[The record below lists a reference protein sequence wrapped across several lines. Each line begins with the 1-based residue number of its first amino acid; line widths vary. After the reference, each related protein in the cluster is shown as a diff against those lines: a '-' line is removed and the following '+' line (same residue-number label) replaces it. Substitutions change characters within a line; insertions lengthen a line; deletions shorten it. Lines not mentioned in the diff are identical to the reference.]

1 MTKRVCMIRSNPVS
15 PDSRVEKEAWTLVK
29 AGYPVHIL
37 AWDRDDDHEEKQDY
51 IKVADERIPITR
63 LGYKASYGD
72 GFKNIRPNLKF
83 QSSMRKWLK
92 KHRDEYDIIHACDF
106 DTALFSMPMA
116 KGKKFVFD
124 VFDFRFGEPHSF
136 IQRMIRNG
144 QIRII
149 NHADAT
155 IICTEDRKM
164 QIRDAKPKR
173 LAVIH
178 NTPLRTILQEDNGFE
193 LQGYSKREKIVYVG
207 ILGNSR
213 LLLEIGDAVSHNS
226 RVELHIAGFGVHSS
240 RFEKL
245 SDEIENIFYYGK
257 IPYDQTLALESKC
270 DIMTAIYD
278 PAIENNRFA
287 APNKFYESLMLGK
300 PILMV
305 KGTGMSEIVK
315 QYDIGEL
322 IDYSEEG
329 FITGLQRLINRKGE
343 WAEMSD
349 RMKRLYEE
357 QFSWETME
365 GRLTDLYSEL

>member
-164 QIRDAKPKR
+164 QIKDAKPKR